1 MIDTVPTPERP
12 IVPSPTPTP
21 TNPSPPTN
29 KTTPTAEATVGP
41 NRATTAPTST
51 APKLRTA
58 TASGGQAMFYY
69 TAGQVDL
76 LDLSPC
82 YGYSYEA
89 YRLENDYI
97 VVRFVGYGH
106 VSTIY
111 AYWSKSRQPTLS
123 VYEED
128 Y

>member
-1 MIDTVPTPERP
+1 MPTPQRP
-12 IVPSPTPTP
+12 IVPSPTPSPTP
-21 TNPSPPTN
+21 PST
-29 KTTPTAEATVGP
+29 KTTPTSDPSIGP
-41 NRATTAPTST
+41 NRATSAPSPTSDS
-51 APKLRTA
+51 PKLRTA
-58 TASGGQAMFYY
+58 TVSGGQAMFYY
-69 TAGQVDL
+69 TPGQVDL

-97 VVRFVGYGH
+97 VVRFVGYYH
-106 VSTIY
+106 ISTIY
-111 AYWSKSRQPTLS
+111 AYWSKTRQPTIS